1 LLGLG
6 VASLRGQRP
15 HERGAFRR
23 MFHMIATRLATGA
36 RRLSTLASVRKL
48 LRRED
53 GAAAIE
59 FAVVAAPF
67 LALLFAIMES
77 ALMFF
82 ASQTLETAI
91 AESSRLV
98 LTGQAQNQGYNLG
111 NFQTAVCQSLSTM
124 FNCNNVLID
133 VETAQNFCSANTS
146 LPIQNGQIQNNFSF
160 SPGNPGDIVVVR
172 LMYQWPVY
180 VSLLG
185 LSNALSN
192 MSGNNNL
199 MMASA
204 AFRNEPYQS
213 PPP

>member
-1 LLGLG
+1 MLTTVANGL
-6 VASLRGQRP
+6 AS
-15 HERGAFRR
+15 GAQ
-23 MFHMIATRLATGA
+23 
-36 RRLSTLASVRKL
+36 RLSALASVRKL

-53 GAAAIE
+53 GAAALE

-77 ALMFF
+77 ALMFL
-82 ASQTLETAI
+82 AGQTLESA
-91 AESSRLV
+91 AANSSRLI
-98 LTGQAQNQGYNLG
+98 LTGQAQNQGYSMVS
-111 NFQTAVCQSLSTM
+111 FQQSVCQSLASI
-124 FNCNNVLID
+124 FDCSKVLID
-133 VETAQNFCSANTS
+133 VRTAANFSSANTS
-146 LPIQNGQIQNNFSF
+146 LPIQNGQVQNNFSF

-199 MMASA
+199 LMATA
-204 AFRNEPYQS
+204 AFRNEPYQ
-213 PPP
+213 PTP

>member
-1 LLGLG
+1 M
-6 VASLRGQRP
+6 V
-15 HERGAFRR
+15 
-23 MFHMIATRLATGA
+23 HMIATRLASGP
-36 RRLSTLASVRKL
+36 RGLSALASARKL

-53 GAAAIE
+53 GSAAIE

-67 LALLFAIMES
+67 LALLFAVMES

-82 ASQTLETAI
+82 ADQTLETAV
-91 AESSRLV
+91 AESSRLI
-98 LTGQAQNQGYNLG
+98 LTGQAQNQSFNLA
-111 NFQTAVCQSLSTM
+111 NFQTAVCQNLSSM
-124 FNCNNVLID
+124 FTCNNVLID
-133 VETAQNFCSANTS
+133 VETAQSFCSANTS

-160 SPGNPGDIVVVR
+160 TPGNPGDIVVVR

-192 MSGNNNL
+192 MSGSNYL
-199 MMASA
+199 MMATA